1 MSKYYYTDGKER
13 FGPFTLEELGAKN
26 ISKETMVWMEGLADW
41 IPAGNLAELQSLF
54 LQSGPQIPPIGV
66 PYQPMMMEK
75 PPKNWLV
82 ESILVT
88 ILCCLPFGIVGI
100 INATKV
106 ETLWNTGQRDA
117 AIKASQD
124 AGKWVRIGFFV
135 GIATYIVV
143 ALLEIFGLMVGL
155 GALSNNQM

>member
-54 LQSGPQIPPIGV
+54 PLAGPQIPPVGV
-66 PYQPMMMEK
+66 PYGPIMMEK

-82 ESILVT
+82 ESILIT
-88 ILCCLPFGIVGI
+88 LLCCLPFGIVGI

-106 ETLWNTGQRDA
+106 DTLWNAGQRDA

-135 GIATYIVV
+135 GIACYLIYGV
-143 ALLEIFGLMVGL
+143 LMIFGLVAGL
-155 GALSNNQM
+155 GSAYNNQM

>member
-13 FGPFTLEELGAKN
+13 FGPFTLEDLSSRN
-26 ISKETMVWMEGLADW
+26 ITRETMVWMEGLADW

-54 LQSGPQIPPIGV
+54 PAVTSQVPPISTPSGSV
-66 PYQPMMMEK
+66 MGEK

-100 INATKV
+100 IYATKV
-106 ETLWNTGQRDA
+106 ESLWNSGQRDA

-124 AGKWVRIGFFV
+124 AGKWVRIGFFI
-135 GIATYIVV
+135 GIAGIIIYI
-143 ALLEIFGLMVGL
+143 LLMIFGLVAGL
-155 GALSNNQM
+155 SPMLHNEM